1 MIEINCATKDVLPL
15 SALSE
20 FQGNLKHREEADV
33 DKIIRSI
40 KKHGFKVPFFVWQ
53 HDGINSVL
61 DGHGRLMALKQL
73 SESGEEVP
81 PLPVVFITCKN
92 EAEAKEVLL
101 KINSQ
106 YGQMSVESA
115 LEFLGDVKVDLGDL
129 ALPDGILD
137 FNIELDDIEMETEG
151 DDEVPETQKET
162 VSQPGEMYE
171 LGNSILMC
179 GDSTSEEDVAR
190 LMGGQK
196 ADLCITDPPY
206 NVAYEGGSKKRD
218 EIKNDKQD
226 DDSFYRFLLKAYENI
241 KNFVKAG
248 GSFYIWHA
256 DVEGLN
262 FRKAL
267 KDAGLNLRQTLIW
280 NKSQMCFGRSDYQWK
295 HEPCLYGWIDGSSHA
310 WYSDRKQTTVI
321 DCKRPTKALEHPTMK
336 PVELFEYQIGNSS
349 KAEDIV
355 LDLFGG
361 SGTTL
366 IAAEKL
372 NRRARIMELDP
383 GYCDVIRRRYTRWAK
398 ENNRP
403 ITSGCLE

>member
-1 MIEINCATKDVLPL
+1 MNINCSTKDTLPL

-40 KKHGFKVPFFVWQ
+40 QKHGFKVPFFVWS
-53 HDGINSVL
+53 HDGQNSVL

-73 SESGEEVP
+73 AEQGEEIP
-81 PLPVVFITCKN
+81 PLPVVYISCKN

-106 YGQMSVESA
+106 YGKMSVESA

-137 FNIELDDIEMETEG
+137 FNIEVDDIEIETEG
-151 DDEVPETQKET
+151 DDEVPEVEEKT

-226 DDSFYRFLLKAYENI
+226 DNSFYNFLLKAYANI
-241 KNFVKAG
+241 KSFVKSG

-267 KDAGLNLRQTLIW
+267 KDAGLTLRQTLIW

-336 PVELFEYQIGNSS
+336 PVELFEYQIGNST

-383 GYCDVIRRRYTRWAK
+383 HYCDVIRRRYTKWAK
-398 ENNRP
+398 ENGKP